1 MSPWTRDEVIEELD
15 EAHRRLERN
24 AAAEIRASTKYAS
37 LLIDIRKLIDE
48 ARNEKVGR
56 LQSVVQLSQVL
67 VTILV
72 PVACPLMSGLHQAA
86 GEAG

>member
-37 LLIDIRKLIDE
+37 LLIDIRKLMDE
-48 ARNEKVGR
+48 ARNE
-56 LQSVVQLSQVL
+56 
-67 VTILV
+67 
-72 PVACPLMSGLHQAA
+72 
-86 GEAG
+86 